1 MSRLPWRVSIN
12 VVLKTACEG
21 LGSEEHGRKNL
32 CHFGEYINHYEKA
45 VNSNMEAKGVMKE
58 IRKMFLKMKRDT
70 LVAESSAKL
79 SPAVMWKAEFFGY
92 IAKEIPNYYDKGAAG
107 FMLLLRINCKRKE
120 VSQGKSC

>member
-1 MSRLPWRVSIN
+1 M
-12 VVLKTACEG
+12 VLKTACEG

-79 SPAVMWKAEFFGY
+79 SPAVMWKAEFFLSKKNIDFKIRY
-92 IAKEIPNYYDKGAAG
+92 
-107 FMLLLRINCKRKE
+107 LL
-120 VSQGKSC
+120 Q